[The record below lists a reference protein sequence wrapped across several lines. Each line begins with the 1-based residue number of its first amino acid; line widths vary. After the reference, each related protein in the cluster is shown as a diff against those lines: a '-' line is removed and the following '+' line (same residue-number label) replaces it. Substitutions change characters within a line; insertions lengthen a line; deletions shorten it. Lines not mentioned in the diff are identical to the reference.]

1 MRYAIYY
8 TPAPESAL
16 ARFGES
22 WFARKAPCLD
32 VPRRY
37 GFHGTLKAPF
47 RLVKGAGEAELL
59 LAAERFAGEHCAI
72 RGPPLRPA
80 VLADFLALVPSGP
93 FEGLDR
99 LAADCVAAFDRFR
112 APPGEAELARRRRAG
127 LSASQ
132 EALLLRWGYPYVM
145 EAFRFHMTLTER
157 LDEAG
162 LASERALAGAMLGET
177 AAPLAVDAVTVMVEP
192 SEGDAFRVL
201 HRFEF
206 ALPAGPCRTAGGP

>member
-32 VPRRY
+32 APRRY

-47 RLVKGAGEAELL
+47 RLAKGVGEAELL
-59 LAAERFAGEHCAI
+59 LAAERFAGERCAF
-72 RGPPLRPA
+72 RGPPLCLA
-80 VLADFLALVPSGP
+80 VLSGFLALMPSGP
-93 FEGLDR
+93 FGELDR

-112 APPGEAELARRRRAG
+112 APPGDAELARRRRAG
-127 LSASQ
+127 LSARQ

-162 LASERALAGAMLGET
+162 LASERALAGAMLGE
-177 AAPLAVDAVTVMVEP
+177 APVPLAVDAVTIMVEP

-201 HRFEF
+201 RRFEL
-206 ALPAGPCRTAGGP
+206 ASPAGLRQTADSV